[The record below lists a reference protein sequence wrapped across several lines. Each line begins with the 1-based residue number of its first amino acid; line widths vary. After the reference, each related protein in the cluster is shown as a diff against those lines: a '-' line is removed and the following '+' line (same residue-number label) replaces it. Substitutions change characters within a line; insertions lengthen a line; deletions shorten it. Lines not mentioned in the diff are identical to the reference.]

1 MASLESTGGGGTL
14 KGGVGEWL
22 VQEGSGEECKDEDVQ
37 DLPSDNEG
45 ESDRERETHQLHK

>member
-1 MASLESTGGGGTL
+1 MASLESKGGGGTL
-14 KGGVGEWL
+14 KGAVGEWL

-37 DLPSDNEG
+37 DLPSDDEG

>member
-1 MASLESTGGGGTL
+1 MASLESKGGGGTL

-22 VQEGSGEECKDEDVQ
+22 VQESSGEECKDEDVQ

-45 ESDRERETHQLHK
+45 ESDREREAHQLHK